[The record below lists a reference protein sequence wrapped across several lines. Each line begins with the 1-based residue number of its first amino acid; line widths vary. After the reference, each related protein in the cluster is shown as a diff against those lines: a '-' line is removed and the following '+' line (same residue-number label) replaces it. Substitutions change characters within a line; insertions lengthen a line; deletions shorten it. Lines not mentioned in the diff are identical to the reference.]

1 MQLCVYAYSVL
12 NQKKYPDHFVE
23 CGIWSFAEVNK
34 GVQNL
39 HIFGNKEISA
49 NQLTMPM
56 KSIKN
61 VISEILNPEIDFVET
76 EKVS

>member
-39 HIFGNKEISA
+39 HIFGTDEISKD
-49 NQLTMPM
+49 LLESPM
-56 KSIKN
+56 NSIKN
-61 VISEILNPEIDFVET
+61 VIEEILNPEIDFVEQ
-76 EKVS
+76 E